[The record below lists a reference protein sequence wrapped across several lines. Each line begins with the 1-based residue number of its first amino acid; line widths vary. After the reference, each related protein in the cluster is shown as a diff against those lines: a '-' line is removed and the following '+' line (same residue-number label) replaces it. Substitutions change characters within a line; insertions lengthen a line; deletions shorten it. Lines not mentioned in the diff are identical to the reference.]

1 MKPDIDIERFEIC
14 LSGLGGQG
22 VLTLGKV
29 MGSALALGHGY
40 NVAQTQSY
48 GPEARGG
55 ASRTDLVISTKP
67 ISYPKTDSIDLL
79 VALSQEA
86 CNKYYPLMKPNAVL
100 LVNTTLVKQIPTNQ
114 YLGLPFTEMSI
125 DRLGLPQAMNTIVLG
140 ACTFLLPFAKRAVI
154 KRSLEET
161 LPKKIVDINVKA
173 LNMGYR
179 DARKA
184 FGEVPD
190 VWKGM
195 VAPEPAKKPAP
206 KKKTP
211 AKKPAKKAAK

>member
-1 MKPDIDIERFEIC
+1 MKPDIQIDRFEIC

-22 VLTLGKV
+22 VITLGKV
-29 MGSALALGHGY
+29 MGKALALGHGF

-55 ASRTDLVISTKP
+55 ASRTDLVISTRP
-67 ISYPKTDSIDLL
+67 ISYPKTDKIDLL

-86 CNKYYPLMKPNAVL
+86 CNKYYPLMKPQAVL

-140 ACTFLLPFAKRAVI
+140 AVTFLLPFARRSLIRK
-154 KRSLEET
+154 SLEES
-161 LPKKIVDINVKA
+161 LPAKIVDVNVKA

-179 DARKA
+179 EASKA
-184 FGEVPD
+184 FGQPPAI
-190 VWKGM
+190 WAAM
-195 VAPEPAKKPAP
+195 TVADNGNGDTEKAAP
-206 KKKTP
+206 KKP
-211 AKKPAKKAAK
+211 RAKAKKA